1 MAQAFL
7 GLSAPSFRSKP
18 RVLADSLF
26 AGRLT
31 PRFEPSHTSMKNVK
45 ALMFIFCFVQAIYGA
60 EPELES
66 VFLGRY
72 FSNVTLS
79 PGRIAL
85 TSGVRVNYFREGESS
100 RLLERGETLVLT
112 PGFSEVIFAEHHSW
126 ISIKRIGSGDLYELT
141 SAFDARSFGK
151 ELKEKKYHL
160 IFSPTKLEFR
170 GAVPTASG
178 EGSPALWSII
188 AVLIVIALGT
198 SWFLFRR
205 RK

>member
-1 MAQAFL
+1 M
-7 GLSAPSFRSKP
+7 RTI
-18 RVLADSLF
+18 R
-26 AGRLT
+26 
-31 PRFEPSHTSMKNVK
+31 
-45 ALMFIFCFVQAIYGA
+45 ALILVFCLVQASYGA
-60 EPELES
+60 QPELES

-72 FSNVTLS
+72 FSDATLS
-79 PGRIAL
+79 PGRITL
-85 TSGVRVNYFREGESS
+85 TTGVRVNFVKEGEPS
-100 RLLERGETLVLT
+100 RLLEAGETISLT

-170 GAVPTASG
+170 GAVPTAAG

>member
-1 MAQAFL
+1 
-7 GLSAPSFRSKP
+7 
-18 RVLADSLF
+18 
-26 AGRLT
+26 
-31 PRFEPSHTSMKNVK
+31 MKNIR
-45 ALMFIFCFVQAIYGA
+45 ALMFIFCLVQVTYGA
-60 EPELES
+60 EPSLES
-66 VFLGRY
+66 VFLDKY

-79 PGRIAL
+79 PGRITL

-100 RLLERGETLVLT
+100 RLLESGETLVLT

-170 GAVPTASG
+170 GAVPTAAG
-178 EGSPALWSII
+178 EGAPALWSII